1 MPAKLDVNENKIL
14 APYVPRIHPVVD
26 YHTATAVWET
36 ADGTKEFDIRVGHV
50 VRGSAGEESLVVF
63 TRFIFEG
70 DRPTTAHLA
79 SGAESLRFGK

>member
-26 YHTATAVWET
+26 YHTAAAVWET

-50 VRGSAGEESLVVF
+50 VRAG
-63 TRFIFEG
+63 
-70 DRPTTAHLA
+70 P
-79 SGAESLRFGK
+79 